1 MNTAHKVQIP
11 ERKAFLREQII
22 KILPALNGKS
32 FQMVLS
38 SNLNVADC
46 TRQTGYVCMVDD
58 VLYVIE
64 AEAERAHY
72 PLKDLTEFHAN
83 SGIGEVSLECRHKD
97 RLLVLCRGD
106 MSHQSEY
113 ATIAKRLNHYRE
125 TGLWDTEYDKTYNR
139 YCPKCGRKYR
149 HGSNI
154 CMHCVDKKKMFA
166 RIWEIASPYKW
177 TLFLSILLFLVITGL
192 NMINPYIN
200 RVLVDDYITPRA
212 VGAFPGFCMVILSM
226 LLLHLAIKGISIFR
240 GMALI
245 SAGNKIIVRLREMVF
260 DKVQMLSISKISKRT
275 AGEIMQRVT
284 GDTAEIQNFVVY
296 RLSDIIEQSLI
307 FVGISIMLFVT
318 DWKLALMIILPIPLM
333 SLSFRLFWNYI
344 NRIYHRQWVIG
355 AKANTILHDIFSG
368 IRVVKAFGMEH
379 FEMEKYDR
387 VTYEE
392 SEISARNE
400 KFYSILNPV
409 VNFFMQSGEFFLL
422 FYVGNAILHGDMT
435 LGEMTQFSTY
445 VSMLYSGPVFL
456 IANLQRQMTRL
467 FTSVVKVFDL
477 LDEEVDISDS
487 TDAKNIKIEGNI
499 SFDNVHF
506 GYDDATEVLKGIN
519 LDIRPGEFIGIV
531 GKSGAG
537 KSTLINLVMRL
548 YDVEE
553 GAIRI
558 DGEDIRSISQECL
571 RSQIGVVLQE
581 TFLFT
586 GSIYDNIAYAKPD
599 ATREEIIAA
608 SKIAGAHTFI
618 MKLPDG
624 YNTKVGE
631 RGHTLSGGER
641 QRISIARALLHDPR
655 ILILDEA
662 TASLDTETEK
672 QIQDALQQLSKNR
685 TTLAIA
691 HRLSTLRNATRLIVI
706 DKGKIAEVGTHEELI
721 RMQGI
726 YYNLVMAQRQM
737 SKMTHDNDRDA
748 KKTAVS

>member
-46 TRQTGYVCMVDD
+46 TRQTGYVCMVND

-64 AEAERAHY
+64 AEAEKAHY

-125 TGLWDTEYDKTYNR
+125 TGLWDPQYDKTYNR

-200 RVLVDDYITPRA
+200 RVLVDDYITPHA

-284 GDTAEIQNFVVY
+284 GDTAEIQQFLVH
-296 RLSDIIEQSLI
+296 RLANIIEQLLI
-307 FVGISIMLFVT
+307 LVGISIMLFVE
-318 DWKLALMIILPIPLM
+318 DWRLALMIILPIPICSM
-333 SLSFRLFWNYI
+333 FQRMFWRYTH
-344 NRIYHRQWVIG
+344 RIYHKQWITN
-355 AKANTILHDIFSG
+355 AKASTVLHDIFSG
-368 IRVVKAFGMEH
+368 IRVVKAFGMEQY
-379 FEMEKYDR
+379 EMDRYDKI
-387 VTYEE
+387 TYQEAQ
-392 SEISARNE
+392 ISIKNE
-400 KFYSILNPV
+400 RFFAIFHPIIH
-409 VNFFMQSGEFFLL
+409 FFMRIGEYFLL
-422 FYVGNAILHGDMT
+422 IYVGNAILGGEMT
-435 LGEMTQFSTY
+435 LGEMAQFTSY
-445 VSMLYSGPVFL
+445 VNMLYSGPVFL
-456 IANLQRQMTRL
+456 IATIQRQLTRIY
-467 FTSVVKVFDL
+467 TSVVKVFDL
-477 LDEEVDISDS
+477 LDEDVDIGDKEE
-487 TDAKNIKIEGNI
+487 AKNIDIKGQI

-506 GYDDATEVLKGIN
+506 GYDDATEVLKGIT
-519 LDIRPGEFIGIV
+519 LDIQPGEFIGIV
-531 GKSGAG
+531 GKSGVG

-548 YDVEE
+548 YEVED

-558 DGEDIRSISQECL
+558 DGEDIRDLSQECL

-581 TFLFT
+581 TFLFS
-586 GSIYDNIAYAKPD
+586 GSIYDNIAYATPE
-599 ATREEIIAA
+599 ATRDEIIAA
-608 SKIAGAHTFI
+608 SKIAGAHEFI

-631 RGHTLSGGER
+631 KGHTLSGGER
-641 QRISIARALLHDPR
+641 QRVSIARALLHNPR

-672 QIQDALQQLSKNR
+672 QIQDALQKLSENR

-691 HRLSTLRNATRLIVI
+691 HRLSTLRNATRLIVL
-706 DKGKIAEVGTHEELI
+706 DKGKIAEVGTHDELV
-721 RMQGI
+721 RKQGI
-726 YYNLVMAQRQM
+726 YYGLVMAQRQM
-737 SKMTHDNDRDA
+737 SKMTHDN
-748 KKTAVS
+748 